1 MGLIVGPLLL
11 QGLGP
16 LWLLYRIV
24 VALYGAALIVT
35 FLDILIR
42 ARQPALSLL
51 AVAGIVLTHFVYGVG
66 FVRGLWARSL
76 ER

>member
-1 MGLIVGPLLL
+1 M
-11 QGLGP
+11 
-16 LWLLYRIV
+16 
-24 VALYGAALIVT
+24 ALYGPALIVT